1 VKSWQWNL
9 ALFIL
14 ASPILAVRGT
24 VRLVRRARLLYQA
37 ARPTMPCGTCGEEI
51 SLVGL
56 WRCRCGYTYQG
67 HVLRYCPVCGAF
79 PLMVRCYQCGTTER
93 VLM

>member
-1 VKSWQWNL
+1 MKAWQWDL
-9 ALFIL
+9 TLFIL

-37 ARPTMPCGTCGEEI
+37 AQPTIRCRTCGEEI

-56 WRCRCGYTYQG
+56 WRCHCGYTYQG
-67 HVLRYCPVCGAF
+67 HLLRYCPICGAL
-79 PLMVRCYQCGTTER
+79 PLMIRCYQCGTTET
-93 VLM
+93 VPM